1 MKTEKIGE
9 IFIDGRIINVDNA
22 SKETLDSTL
31 QQLDNQK
38 TNIIGKLNKILSE
51 I

>member
-1 MKTEKIGE
+1 METEKIGE
-9 IFIDGRIINVDNA
+9 IFVDGRIINLDNSSA
-22 SKETLDSTL
+22 EIISSTL

-38 TNIIGKLNKILSE
+38 SNIIGKLNKILSE